1 VDDEEKA
8 QKYFRMAYAN
18 DFSVLTAG
26 SVPEALDV
34 LAQHGEEI
42 AVLIT
47 DQRMPGQQGVDLLK
61 RAREDWPEIVR
72 ILTTAYSD
80 LDDAIAAVNRGE
92 ILRYVTKPW
101 DIQALKVE
109 LRHAMDFFL
118 LRRERDLLLSEKL
131 SVRHRMAQSDR
142 LVSLLAIAEGLV
154 HLRHAP
160 YAIAA
165 WARDSCVDESAG
177 PPAMADLELWGLEVF
192 SPVLPHLGGR
202 AMADLELWGLEVRE
216 ASSLMQTHRA
226 LHALDESV
234 QAGFPDRADLAEL
247 LRSAGLAVE
256 GNAGEIAMRRDLIAA
271 MIDVLAKQ
279 TANPTTARWAWES
292 EGNGTSILR
301 VTGAGAISDRRSGGS
316 SSGYASAGLLPAYLI
331 AWHHGGTLQA
341 TAAEGKSGFELTLP
355 KQPDAVVFPE
365 PDENTL
371 AGFFSMLENWE

>member
-1 VDDEEKA
+1 MTQNDNQRAFFVLFVDDEEKA

-18 DFSVLTAG
+18 DFSVMTAG

-92 ILRYVTKPW
+92 VLRYVTKPW

-131 SVRHRMAQSDR
+131 SVRHRMTQNDR
-142 LVSLLAIAEGLV
+142 LVSLLAITEGLV

-165 WARDSCVDESAG
+165 WTRDSCIDESAG
-177 PPAMADLELWGLEVF
+177 PP
-192 SPVLPHLGGR
+192 

-247 LRSAGLAVE
+247 LRSAGLAAE

-279 TANPTTARWAWES
+279 MANPTTARWAWES

-301 VTGAGAISDRRSGGS
+301 VTGAGAVSDRRSGGS
-316 SSGYASAGLLPAYLI
+316 PSEYASAGLLPAYLI
-331 AWHHGGTLQA
+331 VWHHGGTLQT

-365 PDENTL
+365 PDEDIL